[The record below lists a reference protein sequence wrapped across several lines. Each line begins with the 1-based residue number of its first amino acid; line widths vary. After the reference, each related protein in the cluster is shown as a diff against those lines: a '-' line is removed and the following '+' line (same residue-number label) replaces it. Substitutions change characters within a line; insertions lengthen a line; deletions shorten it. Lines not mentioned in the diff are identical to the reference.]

1 MTRPKGIAGILSQRP
16 WIAVV
21 GVGLPAVAL
30 VVFLIQGL
38 YTGRQAQRAAFERDE
53 LAHTST
59 FSVSLDHFLSG
70 LQAEV
75 NDLSDRREVSA
86 YFENAA
92 LGLSLEYGL
101 RISLLDLETEF
112 DKRLTHKL
120 PGGQPIYERL
130 VLLDDQGH
138 VVLDSRDPRHDP
150 GLPFNE
156 GWAMPAAGTDSVH
169 VDTATYLPGANEIV
183 LTSECRVLDRHEGW
197 LLAFVP
203 AATLH
208 AQVSG
213 AKTDSNRDLWLM
225 WAGRLVGSDSPP
237 PPELLATRLP
247 LPGTTALVDMRP
259 TGSRTCLFS
268 CVRTAHYPLTVTR
281 ASDVAAGLAG
291 SPRVFLWGLVAL
303 AVTAMGLSGAVWVGQ
318 QRTQALASR
327 LTVEAGHRR
336 DLAARQQELEAEI
349 ERRLEAEHDLERAR
363 DDAEAASRAKSVFL
377 ANMSH
382 EIRTPLNGVLG
393 MTELVL
399 DTHLDGMQ
407 REQLEVALESG
418 RTLLVVINDILDVS
432 SIEAGALRLDPQD
445 FSPAEELEKIRRSLL
460 VGAHGRGL
468 HLEWDIDAGLAPRLR
483 GDPGRIRQVLVNL
496 LGNALKF
503 TERGTITLV
512 VRVAAADEANQYLE
526 FSVRD
531 TGIGI
536 PPEKQELIFEAF
548 RQADDSHTRRYGGTG
563 LGLHICRRLVAMMG
577 GQLMIESAV
586 GEGSCFRF
594 ALQLP
599 VVQGVAGA
607 VAPPANTPPRTAPRR
622 LLVAEDNVVNQK
634 LVVALLR
641 KWGHEVTLT
650 ADGVEALAALYSGTF
665 DGALLDLQMPNLD
678 GIEVVRQWRAH
689 EHATGRARLPMV
701 ALTARVLP
709 EDAALCAEVGFDA
722 HIPKPLNSRL
732 LQETIERTMPPLGS
746 LSPMG

>member
-1 MTRPKGIAGILSQRP
+1 
-16 WIAVV
+16 
-21 GVGLPAVAL
+21 
-30 VVFLIQGL
+30 
-38 YTGRQAQRAAFERDE
+38 
-53 LAHTST
+53 
-59 FSVSLDHFLSG
+59 
-70 LQAEV
+70 
-75 NDLSDRREVSA
+75 
-86 YFENAA
+86 
-92 LGLSLEYGL
+92 
-101 RISLLDLETEF
+101 
-112 DKRLTHKL
+112 
-120 PGGQPIYERL
+120 
-130 VLLDDQGH
+130 
-138 VVLDSRDPRHDP
+138 
-150 GLPFNE
+150 
-156 GWAMPAAGTDSVH
+156 
-169 VDTATYLPGANEIV
+169 
-183 LTSECRVLDRHEGW
+183 
-197 LLAFVP
+197 
-203 AATLH
+203 
-208 AQVSG
+208 
-213 AKTDSNRDLWLM
+213 
-225 WAGRLVGSDSPP
+225 
-237 PPELLATRLP
+237 
-247 LPGTTALVDMRP
+247 
-259 TGSRTCLFS
+259 
-268 CVRTAHYPLTVTR
+268 
-281 ASDVAAGLAG
+281 
-291 SPRVFLWGLVAL
+291 
-303 AVTAMGLSGAVWVGQ
+303 
-318 QRTQALASR
+318 
-327 LTVEAGHRR
+327 
-336 DLAARQQELEAEI
+336 
-349 ERRLEAEHDLERAR
+349 
-363 DDAEAASRAKSVFL
+363 
-377 ANMSH
+377 MSH